1 MLVSAL
7 TLGLLVTMARCL
19 ELYQM
24 EHQTPG
30 QCGDNETYNS
40 VSLACE
46 ACGPGT
52 RLTRGECECLQG
64 WVIIRSGASLECQ
77 QCPEG
82 QEATSGRG
90 HYSLTHTLKDKLKAT
105 VELTI

>member
-24 EHQTPG
+24 SHQTPG
-30 QCGDNETYNS
+30 QCGGNETYNS

-52 RLTRGECECLQG
+52 RVTGGECECLQG
-64 WVIIRSGASLECQ
+64 WVVTRSGAALECQ
-77 QCPEG
+77 QCPDG
-82 QEATSGRG
+82 QEATSGRY
-90 HYSLTHTLKDKLKAT
+90 HYS
-105 VELTI
+105 